1 MKIFNNDFFW
11 ETVFKMTRELKN
23 SVLLC
28 LQIKVIFCA
37 ILVSS
42 GPLQYNGIFAGR
54 DCGQEEKGMTEDEMA
69 RWHHGLDRHESG

>member
-1 MKIFNNDFFW
+1 
-11 ETVFKMTRELKN
+11 MTRELKN

-42 GPLQYNGIFAGR
+42 GPLQYNGILFGLKR
-54 DCGQEEKGMTEDEMA
+54 EENPMA
-69 RWHHGLDRHESG
+69 